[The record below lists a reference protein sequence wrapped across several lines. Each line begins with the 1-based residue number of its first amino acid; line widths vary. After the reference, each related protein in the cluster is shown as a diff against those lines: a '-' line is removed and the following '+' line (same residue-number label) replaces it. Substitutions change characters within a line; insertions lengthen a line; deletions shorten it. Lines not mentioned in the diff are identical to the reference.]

1 MASIE
6 KNKEMLSTVV
16 AGRCGLSDFLDG
28 QKNQQLI
35 KDAGGEEEAVKMAM
49 EASNATPDTKKNGKA
64 LLDRLKAVYKNKEY
78 LSSRS
83 FDIAGYFLVT

>member
-16 AGRCGLSDFLDG
+16 AGRCGPSDFLDE

-35 KDAGGEEEAVKMAM
+35 KDAGGEEEAV
-49 EASNATPDTKKNGKA
+49 
-64 LLDRLKAVYKNKEY
+64 
-78 LSSRS
+78 
-83 FDIAGYFLVT
+83 